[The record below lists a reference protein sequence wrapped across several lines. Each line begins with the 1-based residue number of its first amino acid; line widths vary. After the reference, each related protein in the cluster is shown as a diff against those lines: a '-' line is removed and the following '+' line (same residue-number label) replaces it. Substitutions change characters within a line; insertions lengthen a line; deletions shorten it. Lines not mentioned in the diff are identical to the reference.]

1 MIRRFDN
8 FYRRRPR
15 TALAIMIA
23 IAFIALY
30 AADQLDKANSAA
42 LRLQMWSANAR
53 SAT

>member
-1 MIRRFDN
+1 VRKFDN

-30 AADQLDKANSAA
+30 AADQLDEANSAA
-42 LRLQMWSANAR
+42 WHLQAWSATAR